1 MSQAARFR
9 IELADASAHPSP
21 LRELRHAVFAEELGL
36 TLMGGLDERDATSRH
51 VQALADDQSLIGA
64 ARLTPDHRIERLAVR
79 KDWRGRGAGRALL
92 QTLLREAAMHGGNLA
107 TVLTPLSARDF
118 FAGQGFLAE
127 GPMSS
132 ASSASATH
140 LQPMY
145 RRLAGAARVQDL
157 TAAIAMTASIVQR
170 ARRQLL
176 IHCHSFEPD
185 LWDSPWVLHSLRR
198 FAVAR
203 HDKQA
208 RILLHDSTSLQ
219 QSASPLL
226 SLAQRLPSVFQFRE
240 PLDPIDR
247 GYPSAHV
254 LNDQGD
260 YYFRP
265 IARRVEGE
273 GAIDLRA
280 AAGPLRDSFS
290 RIWERA
296 GDCSGLRTLGI

>member
-1 MSQAARFR
+1 MSQTARFR
-9 IELADASAHPSP
+9 IELADASAHPSQ
-21 LRELRHAVFAEELGL
+21 LRDLRHAVFAGELGWA
-36 TLMGGLDERDATSRH
+36 LMGGLDECDATSRH
-51 VQALADDQSLIGA
+51 VQAFADDQSLIGA

-79 KDWRGRGAGRALL
+79 EDWRGRGAGRALL
-92 QTLLREAAMHGGNLA
+92 QALLREAAMHGGNLT

-118 FAGQGFLAE
+118 FARQGFLAD
-127 GPMSS
+127 GPM
-132 ASSASATH
+132 ASVSATS
-140 LQPMY
+140 LQPMH

-157 TAAIAMTASIVQR
+157 SAAITMTASIAQR

-176 IHCHSFEPD
+176 IHCHTFEPG
-185 LWDSPWVLHSLRR
+185 LWDNPWVLHSLRR
-198 FAVAR
+198 FATAR

-240 PLDPIDR
+240 PLDPVDR
-247 GYPSAHV
+247 GHPSAYV

-280 AAGPLRDSFS
+280 AAGPLRDSFG

-296 GDCSGLRTLGI
+296 GDCSGLRALGI